1 MDASAKTIYKVFDDS
16 NCKLCRVI
24 FKLFFFCVKMDN
36 SLYIVKSSAI
46 DYNNQYFSIFR

>member
-1 MDASAKTIYKVFDDS
+1 MDASAKTIYKVFADS

-24 FKLFFFCVKMDN
+24 FKLLFLCKMDN